1 MERNIDQNLVR
12 VSSKI
17 EIDKQIE
24 LGEDVE
30 FTMKA
35 NCVKI
40 ETFDNQDGTVNRL
53 YVLKP
58 LEIKLWK

>member
-1 MERNIDQNLVR
+1 MERDIDQNLVR
-12 VSSKI
+12 ISSKI

-40 ETFDNQDGTVNRL
+40 EVFDNQDGTVNRL

-58 LEIKLWK
+58 LEIKL